1 MSPAKSSPSTKQI
14 GIWIR
19 VSTEDQAQG
28 QSPLHHEKRARLYAE
43 MNGWEVREVYDLA
56 GISGKTVMEHP
67 EAKRMLA
74 DIKRGH
80 IKALIFSKLA
90 RLARNTRELLE
101 FSDRFR
107 EAEASMVSLQENIDT
122 GTPAG
127 RLFYTM
133 IAAMAQWERE
143 EIGDRVRA
151 SIGVRA
157 KLGKPLNGSAP
168 YGYRWG
174 QRESADTRSP
184 KELLVNPEQRAV
196 VQQIFEHFVAHKRKG
211 KVARLLNDAGH
222 RTREGSKWTDVVVN
236 RVLVNPC
243 SKGTYVYN
251 LSRKTGSWKSEDKP
265 EDQWA
270 YKTVEAIVSEELW
283 NQANAILESQEKRP
297 ARVGKTPVRPFAGVT
312 FCECGKKM
320 YIPSGSRKYT
330 CSKRERPKCKT
341 AIAAEALD
349 AVFCDELKTY
359 FVAPDLIASHLAK
372 AKDGMAER
380 EARLSAHRAEV
391 DKVRAD
397 MAKTHQL
404 YLDGHIPKEGYMT
417 FYRPLEERLRQLQDE
432 LPRIEAELAHLKVTS
447 LSAEDVMTEAQ
458 NLYSRWPKMEDA
470 EKVRIVQSIVR
481 SITVEQDLITVTL
494 SPLSPS
500 EELTK
505 SQQLL

>member
-1 MSPAKSSPSTKQI
+1 MTPSPQHREEKHV

-19 VSTEDQAQG
+19 VSTEDQANG
-28 QSPLHHEKRARLYAE
+28 DSPKHHEERARTYAKLY
-43 MNGWEVREVYDLA
+43 GWTVSEIYDLA
-56 GISGKTVMEHP
+56 GVSGKTVMEHP
-67 EAKRMLA
+67 ETKRMLA

-80 IKALIFSKLA
+80 IKGLIFSKLA
-90 RLARNTRELLE
+90 RLARNTRELLD
-101 FSDRFR
+101 FSDHFR
-107 EAEASMVSLQENIDT
+107 EAGAAMVSIQENIDT
-122 GTPAG
+122 STPAG

-168 YGYRWG
+168 YGYRWAH
-174 QRESADTRSP
+174 REGADTRNP

-196 VQQIFEHFVAHKRKG
+196 VQQIFEHFVTHRRKG
-211 KVARLLNDAGH
+211 KVARIINDAGH

-243 SKGTYVYN
+243 AKGTYVYN
-251 LSRKTGSWKSEDKP
+251 LSRKTGSWKSEEKS
-265 EDQWA
+265 EDQWS
-270 YKTVEAIVSEELW
+270 YKSVEAIVSEELW
-283 NQANAILESQEKRP
+283 NQANGILELQEKRP
-297 ARVGKTPVRPFAGVT
+297 GRVGKTPVRPFAGVA

-330 CSKRERPKCKT
+330 CSKRESPKCKT
-341 AIAAEALD
+341 SIAAETLD
-349 AVFCDELKTY
+349 AVFCEELKVY
-359 FVAPDLIASHLAK
+359 FVAPERIASHLAK
-372 AKDGMAER
+372 AQDGMAER
-380 EARLSAHRAEV
+380 EARLSAHRSEV

-417 FYRPLEERLRQLQDE
+417 FYRPLEERLGQLQSE

-447 LSAEDVMTEAQ
+447 LSAEEVVAEAR
-458 NLYSRWPKMEDA
+458 NLYARWPKMEDA
-470 EKVRIVQSIVR
+470 DKVRIVQSIVER
-481 SITVEQDLITVTL
+481 ITVRQDEIEL
-494 SPLSPS
+494 SLSHLPSS